1 MLCYIGSLKLIYF
14 IVLKLSWSAETP
26 PKAICHGFLLSLLFA
41 FIFFLRTIVLR
52 GHVTLKYTL
61 FTVVTGGGAGGHI
74 RYIRFQSAQYKF
86 GMTMEK

>member
-26 PKAICHGFLLSLLFA
+26 PKATCHGFLLSLLFA
-41 FIFFLRTIVLR
+41 FIGFLRTIVLI

-61 FTVVTGGGAGGHI
+61 FTVVTVRALASLDNNGSNNYLYNKHI
-74 RYIRFQSAQYKF
+74 YP
-86 GMTMEK
+86 